1 MNVFLHNF
9 DRINWQW
16 WKQNEIIYFKLIQM
30 IKNVFFCSIS
40 SIKIKRVFNVI
51 KKMCFWNRKQL
62 NSKIVE
68 HDMMIKYYNR
78 IMNLNY
84 VKILIE
90 SWNFFR
96 REKKMTKIFYT
107 TFLTIHLKKMC
118 KKWYEKFMNKKMFI
132 SIEYE
137 ILIIFKIEINKIMR
151 MKNLKFYVTLTSKI
165 NAIK

>member
-1 MNVFLHNF
+1 MIYKIFFMIFYAKKNITRIRKIENEIDKYLNVFLHNF

-40 SIKIKRVFNVI
+40 SIKIKRIFNVI
-51 KKMCFWNRKQL
+51 KKMCFWNREQL

-90 SWNFFR
+90 LWNFFR
-96 REKKMTKIFYT
+96 RKKNDENLLYNIFDDS
-107 TFLTIHLKKMC
+107 FKKMC
-118 KKWYEKFMNKKMFI
+118 RNYV
-132 SIEYE
+132 SIVFNVE
-137 ILIIFKIEINKIMR
+137 
-151 MKNLKFYVTLTSKI
+151 
-165 NAIK
+165 